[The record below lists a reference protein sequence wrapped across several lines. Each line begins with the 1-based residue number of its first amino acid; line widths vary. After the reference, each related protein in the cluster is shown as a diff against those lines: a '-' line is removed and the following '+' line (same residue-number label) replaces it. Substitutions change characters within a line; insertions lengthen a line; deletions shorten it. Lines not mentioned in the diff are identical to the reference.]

1 MESDRT
7 NQRDDQPRHS
17 NARWYAITAAI
28 LVAVAL
34 SNAFSQRANYASM
47 GDVLPLR
54 EPLVWEFSSVFMI
67 GVLLPVLAWF
77 YRRFPFHAKG
87 WYRAAIIHVLA
98 TLPFSI
104 IHVAGMVGLRKLAY
118 SMAGSSYHF
127 GPVLSGWL
135 YEYRKDFV
143 TYWLI
148 TLYLAA
154 FSAWRYW
161 RGAHIER
168 TQGAPGPT
176 AEPEAAAGRPDRL
189 VVRKLNREFILDTA
203 DIARVESD
211 GNYVTIHA
219 NGTTYQ
225 LRRSLSGLSKQLDGR
240 RFVQIHRSQVVNIDH
255 IREIQPWDHGDY
267 RVLLKDGSVVNFSR
281 RYRARLER
289 VFTPIG
295 VGDREGSA
303 HP

>member
-1 MESDRT
+1 MASNPT
-7 NQRDDQPRHS
+7 NPDGRPGHS
-17 NARWYAITAAI
+17 NALWYAITAAI

-34 SNAFSQRANYASM
+34 SNAFSERANYASL
-47 GDVLPLR
+47 GDALPLR

-87 WYRAAIIHVLA
+87 WYRTAIIHALA

-118 SMAGSSYHF
+118 ALAGATYHF
-127 GPVLSGWL
+127 GPVLPNWL

-143 TYWLI
+143 AYWLI
-148 TLYLAA
+148 VLYLAV

-161 RGAHIER
+161 RGAQVDR
-168 TQGAPGPT
+168 TRPPPQPAP
-176 AEPEAAAGRPDRL
+176 EPEAVAARPDRL

-211 GNYVTIHA
+211 GNYVTVHA

-281 RYRARLER
+281 RYRAGLER
-289 VFTPIG
+289 VFTPG
-295 VGDREGSA
+295 GAGDREGSA
-303 HP
+303 RP